1 MDNAA
6 LVEGFRLCKSHNP
19 AISQSH
25 NPESNNLTRWGLA
38 AWRERNES
46 AVPQGRIVS
55 GHGDYYHLVCNEA
68 EGEVI
73 ARKKKSAFLDDDA
86 VKPMTGDFVRFIFNP
101 HGESMIT
108 EVLPRFSWFVRRD
121 PTARRKE
128 QTLAVN
134 FDALFV
140 MMSAVENFSVPRL
153 ERFLALAED
162 MGDARV
168 VAVLTK
174 IDLIENFS
182 LKGFLAENGLTGDEA
197 PFIAISSRTGAGL
210 DDVRRHVTKGRT
222 VAFIG
227 LSGVGKSSLVNAL
240 AGEEWMAT
248 QEVQEWSGKGR
259 HTTTSRE
266 LVMLPSGAMVMDTPG
281 IREIARVGERD
292 IESVKGAFSHR
303 WRIK

>member
-1 MDNAA
+1 MSIPQFQN
-6 LVEGFRLCKSHNP
+6 STIP
-19 AISQSH
+19 QS
-25 NPESNNLTRWGLA
+25 PNLLRWGLE
-38 AWRERNES
+38 AWRERNAGVE
-46 AVPQGRIVS
+46 ALPHGRIVS
-55 GHGDYYHLVCNEA
+55 GHGDYYHVVSDEM

-73 ARKKKSAFLDDDA
+73 ARKKKSAFLDDGA
-86 VKPMTGDFVRFIFNP
+86 VKPMTGDFVRWRYNP

-108 EVLPRFSWFVRRD
+108 EVSPRFSWFVRRD

-134 FDALFV
+134 FDTLFI

-162 MGDARV
+162 MGDARA

-174 IDLIENFS
+174 IDLIDGFS
-182 LKGFLAENGLTGDEA
+182 LDDFIAENGLTDVGAE
-197 PFIAISSRTGAGL
+197 FIAVSSRTGAGL
-210 DDVRRHVTKGRT
+210 DDVRRYVREGQT
-222 VAFIG
+222 VAFVG

-281 IREIARVGERD
+281 IREIGMVGECD
-292 IESVKGAFSHR
+292 VEHVKGAFSHR
-303 WRIK
+303 WRMK